1 MGTPTSLS
9 NPREAFAMDIAR
21 THFDRLDAALTLWMA
36 ERGIALLRISLG
48 AVFLWFGVLKFFAGV
63 SPAEALV
70 LDTMEFVTFGLID
83 PRLALRVL
91 AVWET
96 LIGLGLITG
105 IALRATLLLL
115 FLQMPGT
122 ALPLL
127 LFPELTFQVVP
138 FVLTIEG
145 QYIVKNLVLVTAGFV
160 IGSTVRGGRLV
171 PED

>member
-1 MGTPTSLS
+1 
-9 NPREAFAMDIAR
+9 MDIVR
-21 THFDRLDAALTLWMA
+21 THFDRLDAAVAQWMA
-36 ERGIALLRISLG
+36 DRGITLLRMSLG

-70 LDTMEFVTFGLID
+70 LDTMEIVTLGLVD

-96 LIGLGLITG
+96 LIGLGLMTG
-105 IALRATLLLL
+105 VALRATLLLL

-122 ALPLL
+122 ALPLV
-127 LFPELTFQVVP
+127 LFPELTFQAAP

-160 IGSTVRGGRLV
+160 IGATVRGGRLV
-171 PED
+171 SED